1 VADQGIKKAIILSE
15 NLPNTLQPINKY
27 VVRYRIVSE
36 DRNRRSHWSPIYYI
50 GLEEDEE
57 S

>member
-1 VADQGIKKAIILSE
+1 VADQGIKKAIVLSE
-15 NLPNTLQPINKY
+15 NLPNTLQPINQY

-36 DRNRRSHWSPIYYI
+36 DRNRRSHWSPLYYI
-50 GLEEDEE
+50 ELQEDEE